1 MPRGIG
7 VDLGAV
13 QTDRAKT
20 RDLVLARDLQYLHK
34 GRGEL
39 LSVATAE
46 AGQGVVIRVLV
57 AGDKPER
64 KGVIAGSLDLAA

>member
-20 RDLVLARDLQYLHK
+20 RDLVLSRDLQYLHK

-39 LSVATAE
+39 LAVATAE

-57 AGDKPER
+57 AGDKAER
-64 KGVIAGSLDLAA
+64 QGVIAGSLDLAA

>member
-20 RDLVLARDLQYLHK
+20 RDLAIACDLQHLHK

-39 LSVATAE
+39 LAVTAAE
-46 AGQGVVIRVLV
+46 AGQGVVIRMLV

-64 KGVIAGSLDLAA
+64 QRVIAGSLDLAA